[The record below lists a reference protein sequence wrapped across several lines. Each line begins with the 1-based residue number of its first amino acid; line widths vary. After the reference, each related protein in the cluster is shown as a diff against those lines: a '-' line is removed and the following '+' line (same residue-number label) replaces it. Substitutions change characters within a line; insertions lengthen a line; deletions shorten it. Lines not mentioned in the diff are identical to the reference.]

1 MSADVTTGAETDV
14 VARLQRIEDR
24 QALTDLVTR
33 YCIAV
38 DDRDLDAIIELFS
51 SDARMGHADGS
62 AGGSGHDGIHEYYEA
77 RLRGVGMCFHYPH
90 AQLVEFASDDEA
102 TGVVLAHAE
111 MSIGEQLIV
120 GAIRYHDEY
129 VRERGTWR
137 FRERRL
143 RFFYLMDSGELA
155 EHHGDPERK
164 RWPGPPET
172 AELPDSLE
180 TYQAFRARV
189 G

>member
-1 MSADVTTGAETDV
+1 MTAVSTDLDLA
-14 VARLQRIEDR
+14 ARVQRLEDR
-24 QALTDLVTR
+24 QELADLVTR

-38 DDRDLDAIIELFS
+38 DDRDLDALISLFS

-62 AGGSGHDGIHEYYEA
+62 AGGAGTEGITRYYEE
-77 RLRGVGMCFHYPH
+77 RLRGVGTCFHYFH
-90 AQLVEFASDDEA
+90 SQLIDFDGPDDA

-111 MSIGEQLIV
+111 MAVDGRMIV
-120 GAIRYHDEY
+120 GAIRYHDTY
-129 VRERGTWR
+129 AREGGAWR

-143 RFFYLMDSGELA
+143 RFFYLMDATEL
-155 EHHGDPERK
+155 PEQIQGVDRK
-164 RWPGPPET
+164 RWPGAPEP